1 MHTYKRVRTRRHT
14 HTRARV
20 NACAHEHTQKHM
32 VATYH
37 RAQSWNSL
45 ESASDTAVVVAVAEE
60 QGKVGTKGALAYR
73 TAQAP

>member
-1 MHTYKRVRTRRHT
+1 
-14 HTRARV
+14 
-20 NACAHEHTQKHM
+20 M

-45 ESASDTAVVVAVAEE
+45 ESASDTAVVVAVAVAEE
-60 QGKVGTKGALAYR
+60 QGTVGTKGALAYR